1 MRHIII
7 AYYFRIIWWA
17 IWIVGQM
24 LKFVNITFFCI
35 YKHTYI
41 YENIQLTIHKFI
53 PNVSQFHQAYR
64 IASFWVFCKFVG
76 NI

>member
-1 MRHIII
+1 
-7 AYYFRIIWWA
+7 
-17 IWIVGQM
+17 M

>member
-1 MRHIII
+1 MDSRANVKICKHHIF
-7 AYYFRIIWWA
+7 Y
-17 IWIVGQM
+17 
-24 LKFVNITFFCI
+24 I

-76 NI
+76 NF

>member
-1 MRHIII
+1 MDSRANVKICKHYI
-7 AYYFRIIWWA
+7 
-17 IWIVGQM
+17 
-24 LKFVNITFFCI
+24 FCI